1 MDEKW
6 DWERTGNIKY
16 LKLNKLEHLFQLPSP
31 FHCSLHP
38 FKVISRHTNPS
49 RLL

>member
-31 FHCSLHP
+31 FIVHS
-38 FKVISRHTNPS
+38 T
-49 RLL
+49 LLR